1 MTREEGHESAIVEIY
16 ITRSAVGPVSA
27 LVLGAAANAERRQ
40 GRPYISRGQ
49 PEISS
54 NFIRSV
60 TLQTVT
66 FSVFPSGER
75 LTTFDTGETGMAS
88 SVEYIDVVK
97 GVGTTAGY
105 ATITFV
111 DGSSFTARIDYHF
124 SIGHKG
130 LVSASIKTEYVK
142 GTGRFEGIKG
152 TEVITGRQ
160 ISTTND
166 FAGFFFLEGTAT
178 YTLPK

>member
-1 MTREEGHESAIVEIY
+1 MNP
-16 ITRSAVGPVSA
+16 RSWRFTSRALLSVLVSA
-27 LVLGAAANAERRQ
+27 LVLGAAANAGAQARKTVHFTGVNQ
-40 GRPYISRGQ
+40 
-49 PEISS
+49 EISS
-54 NFIRSV
+54 NFYPVGDPADGHFFGVSV
-60 TLQTVT
+60 RR
-66 FSVFPSGER
+66 G

-111 DGSSFTARIDYHF
+111 DGSSFTARIDNHF
-124 SIGHKG
+124 SIGPKG
-130 LVSASIKTEYVK
+130 LVTASIKTEYVK